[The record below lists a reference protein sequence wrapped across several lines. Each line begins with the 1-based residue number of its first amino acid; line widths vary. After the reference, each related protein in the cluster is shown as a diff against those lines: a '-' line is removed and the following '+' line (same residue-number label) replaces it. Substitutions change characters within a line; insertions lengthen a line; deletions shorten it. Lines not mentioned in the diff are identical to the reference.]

1 MLSNERK
8 AVLIISMMHN
18 ISFANFAGNYRLF
31 CDYAFN
37 EERENFNVI
46 IASLT
51 EKFMPTREEVFI
63 VMEPFYKTYK
73 PAWKSFYKLLFLAL
87 LLLILAGIGSVWGP
101 LTEGAKKTWMW
112 IAVIV
117 IDVLILFYVV
127 VKRWT
132 MSLVLRDNPDKAED
146 QEVAFI
152 ECDPLK
158 PFSSDFRKS
167 IEIGLAN
174 IIHIK
179 VGQTMMQTILNIGD
193 VIITSSGTGAEEIF
207 AHNIPDPNAVRDEI
221 QIHAR
226 KYTMP
231 AGSASSS
238 SSEATPGI

>member
-1 MLSNERK
+1 MKSFN
-8 AVLIISMMHN
+8 AII
-18 ISFANFAGNYRLF
+18 L
-31 CDYAFN
+31 
-37 EERENFNVI
+37 
-46 IASLT
+46 SLT
-51 EKFMPTREEVFI
+51 EKFTPAREEVVI
-63 VMEPFYKTYK
+63 IMEPFYKTYK

-87 LLLILAGIGSVWGP
+87 LLLILAGVGSVWGP
-101 LTEGAKKTWMW
+101 FNEGAKKTWMW

-117 IDVLILFYVV
+117 IDVLIFFYVAF
-127 VKRWT
+127 KRWT
-132 MSLVLRDNPDKAED
+132 MSLILRDNPDKAED

-221 QIHAR
+221 QVHAR

-231 AGSASSS
+231 TGSQSSS
-238 SSEATPGI
+238 TPEPAPAN